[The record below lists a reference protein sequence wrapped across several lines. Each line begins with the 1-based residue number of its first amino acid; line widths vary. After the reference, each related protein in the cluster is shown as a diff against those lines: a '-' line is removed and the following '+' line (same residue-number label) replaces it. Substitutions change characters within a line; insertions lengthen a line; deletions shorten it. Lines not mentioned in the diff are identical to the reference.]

1 MYDWNFLSEVLKEAS
16 GRVEY
21 RSLEKPEGFGRA
33 WTGVDESTDV
43 HRSSTD
49 VYSVRYTWNVTQ
61 KMEASDGFLN
71 ASGVKPFNELA

>member
-1 MYDWNFLSEVLKEAS
+1 M
-16 GRVEY
+16 
-21 RSLEKPEGFGRA
+21 EGFGRA
-33 WTGVDESTDV
+33 WTGVEEFTDV